1 MNVLSLFNGFGG
13 AYLAFEKANVRVNK
27 LYVSEI
33 DKHAMQGAD
42 AINPNNINLG
52 SVIDVDVSKLDK
64 IDILV
69 GGSPCQ
75 SFSFAGKRK
84 GMSTTCELKITTLE
98 QYLELKENNFEFEG
112 QSYLFWEYMRILKDI
127 QKYNPDVLFFL
138 ENVVMTK
145 DWEYILSQAIG
156 IKPVLI
162 NSALVSAQNRKRLY
176 WSNIKTTTE
185 GLFADIVQ
193 DIEQP
198 TDKGIL
204 LKDILEDEVD
214 EKYYLSDDIVGRF
227 TPNYFIWDGYDLD
240 NKAFYENGKSGTL
253 DTVANRAKTII
264 GCDYRT
270 DEGFRDRKNGKNGT
284 LAARAR
290 EDESCGQLVKERKII
305 KYDIETTV
313 KVRKNKVDI
322 KGLQSLLK
330 SHKNNT
336 IKKIA
341 DNLKVEKTKVEHWF
355 RDDKSFAIP
364 DADIWIDLKKEL
376 EIKTTEFDNQVMEFI
391 EKPNEFEKSNRVY
404 DTNGLAPTL
413 TCASGNEKIFV
424 PEATEKGYCEIEAGE
439 CVDLENI
446 NSKTRR
452 GRKMEEKSNTLMAST
467 TQFHKYEGDLKIRRL
482 TPKECF
488 RLQTVPERHIET
500 ILNSGVS
507 NSQLYKM
514 CGNGWTID
522 VIAHFF
528 KEVNNVDAQQQ
539 TLF

>member
-1 MNVLSLFNGFGG
+1 MVNVLSLFNGFGG
-13 AYLAFEKANVRVNK
+13 AYLAFEKANVRINK

-42 AINPNNINLG
+42 SINPNNINLG
-52 SVIDVDVSKLDK
+52 SVVDVDVSKLDK

-162 NSALVSAQNRKRLY
+162 NSALISAQNRKRLY

-185 GLFADIVQ
+185 GLFADVVQ

-227 TPNYFIWDGYDLD
+227 TPNYFKWDGYDQD

-253 DTVANRAKTII
+253 DTKPNRAKTII

-270 DEGFRDRKNGKNGT
+270 DEGFRDRKNGKSGT

-290 EDESCGQLVKERKII
+290 EDESCGQLVKCVAMRGRNPENPKSRESGLETVQM
-305 KYDIETTV
+305 IEPRADEKTNTLTTV
-313 KVRKNKVDI
+313 QK
-322 KGLQSLLK
+322 
-330 SHKNNT
+330 
-336 IKKIA
+336 
-341 DNLKVEKTKVEHWF
+341 DNLV
-355 RDDKSFAIP
+355 
-364 DADIWIDLKKEL
+364 
-376 EIKTTEFDNQVMEFI
+376 
-391 EKPNEFEKSNRVY
+391 
-404 DTNGLAPTL
+404 L
-413 TCASGNEKIFV
+413 TI

-500 ILNSGVS
+500 LLNSGVS

-539 TLF
+539 SLF